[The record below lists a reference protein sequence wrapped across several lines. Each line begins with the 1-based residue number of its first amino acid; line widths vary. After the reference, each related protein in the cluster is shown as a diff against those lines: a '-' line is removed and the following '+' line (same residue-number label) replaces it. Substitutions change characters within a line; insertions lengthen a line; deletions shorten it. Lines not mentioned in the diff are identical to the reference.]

1 MPLSILPDRGSGR
14 WSAARGPLGGDMG
27 NAGSHPVKASI
38 LVVDDEAGIRETFD
52 AVLAKDYELYFATNG
67 GEALRI
73 VTTREINLVVL
84 DIRMPGMDGIEV
96 LRRIRELDEQTDVVV
111 VTAVKSLKTAVEAI
125 KLGACDYITK
135 PFDIHEILALIK
147 RVLEKQELVKEVLY
161 LREVASDRRF
171 ENLVGRNA
179 RMQEIYTLISRIAD
193 NNATILLSGESGTGK
208 EVMARAI
215 HQQSNRAQRPFV
227 AVNCAAIP
235 SELLESELFGH
246 EKGSFTG
253 AIATK
258 VGKFELAT
266 GGTLFLDEVGSMRLD
281 LQAKILRALQEREVE
296 RVGGTRTIKIDVR
309 IIAATNREL
318 KKAVDEG
325 TFREDLYYRLNV
337 VPITLPPLRQRRDD
351 IPLLVE
357 HFIAKYNREFNRKV
371 KGFSAGATAALY
383 QYNWPGNVR
392 ELENVIERAVALAQ
406 SETISL
412 RELPLDISILGRDM
426 IEDIQK
432 AGLSLREAR
441 NHFERQYILNILE
454 KVQWNQTE
462 AARVL
467 GLHRNT
473 LLWKLQRLGID
484 ARAQALTA

>member
-1 MPLSILPDRGSGR
+1 MT
-14 WSAARGPLGGDMG
+14 
-27 NAGSHPVKASI
+27 SHERI
-38 LVVDDEAGIRETFD
+38 LVVDDEEQMRD
-52 AVLAKDYELYFATNG
+52 LLAKVLERKGYEVSVCGDGAEALALLEREPADLVITDVRMPGLNG
-67 GEALRI
+67 MEALRAI
-73 VTTREINLVVL
+73 KELNHEIVVLIMTAFGSIDQAVQAVKEGAYDYINKPFKIDEILLTIEKALEERHLRHEVTT
-84 DIRMPGMDGIEV
+84 
-96 LRRIRELDEQTDVVV
+96 LR
-111 VTAVKSLKTAVEAI
+111 
-125 KLGACDYITK
+125 
-135 PFDIHEILALIK
+135 
-147 RVLEKQELVKEVLY
+147 QELRTRY
-161 LREVASDRRF
+161 HF
-171 ENLVGRNA
+171 ENLIGKSRA
-179 RMQEIYTLISRIAD
+179 MQEVFGLIEQVAGSRS
-193 NNATILLSGESGTGK
+193 TVMVYGKSGTGK
-208 EVMARAI
+208 ELVAKAVHYNSPRSAK
-215 HQQSNRAQRPFV
+215 AFV

-235 SELLESELFGH
+235 AELLESELFGH
-246 EKGSFTG
+246 EKGAFTG

-266 GGTLFLDEVGSMRLD
+266 GGTLFLDEIGHMRLD

-309 IIAATNREL
+309 VLAATNRDL
-318 KKAVDEG
+318 KKAIEDG

-337 VPITLPPLRQRRDD
+337 VPITLPPLRQRRED

-357 HFIAKYNREFNRKV
+357 HFIAKYNREFVRKV

-383 QYNWPGNVR
+383 QYDWPGNVR

-412 RELPLDISILGRDM
+412 RELPLEISILGGDI

-432 AGLSLREAR
+432 AGVTLREAR
-441 NHFERQYILNILE
+441 SHFERQYILNILD

-473 LLWKLQRLGID
+473 LAWKLQRLRID
-484 ARAQALTA
+484 ARPQLFPNS

>member
-1 MPLSILPDRGSGR
+1 MTMMERVLI
-14 WSAARGPLGGDMG
+14 
-27 NAGSHPVKASI
+27 
-38 LVVDDEAGIRETFD
+38 VDDEEQMREL
-52 AVLAKDYELYFATNG
+52 LAKVLEKNG
-67 GEALRI
+67 YQ
-73 VTTREINLVVL
+73 VTTAGDGGQALTVLEKEPMDLVVT
-84 DIRMPGMDGIEV
+84 DVRMPGLDGMEALKVIKELNPEIVVIIMTAFGSIDQAVQAVKEGAYDYINKPFKIEEMLLTIRKALEERR
-96 LRRIRELDEQTDVVV
+96 LRHE
-111 VTAVKSLKTAVEAI
+111 VTALR
-125 KLGACDYITK
+125 
-135 PFDIHEILALIK
+135 HELHT
-147 RVLEKQELVKEVLY
+147 RY
-161 LREVASDRRF
+161 HF
-171 ENLVGRNA
+171 ENLIGKSRA
-179 RMQEIYTLISRIAD
+179 MQEVFSLIEQVASSRSTVMIY
-193 NNATILLSGESGTGK
+193 GKSGTGK
-208 EVMARAI
+208 ELVARAI
-215 HQQSNRAQRPFV
+215 HYSSLRANKAFV

-266 GGTLFLDEVGSMRLD
+266 GGSLFLDEVGSMRLD
-281 LQAKILRALQEREVE
+281 LQAKILRALQEREIE

-309 IIAATNREL
+309 VIAATNRDL
-318 KKAVDEG
+318 KKAVEEG

-357 HFIAKYNREFNRKV
+357 HFIAKYNREFNRRV

-383 QYNWPGNVR
+383 QYDWPGNVR

-441 NHFERQYILNILE
+441 SHFEKQYILNILE

-462 AARVL
+462 AARLL

-473 LLWKLQRLGID
+473 LLWKLQRLGIES
-484 ARAQALTA
+484 RPHALSA